1 MDINSTAY
9 DVCLNITYNSSQTVD
24 LKLNYQFDS
33 QSIELGVIP
42 LLRTSDDQVNQVD
55 FCLGDFYNSK
65 RENFTIEFKVVSN
78 AENFWDEYSFQLK
91 TLTPSLAQKKDPV
104 PYLSRWDKAIARTDP
119 PIDQYWKAFPQSMF
133 KNPTDGE
140 VLDFELNGNF
150 N

>member
-9 DVCLNITYNSSQTVD
+9 DVCFNITYNSSQTVD

-42 LLRTSDDQVNQVD
+42 LLRTPDDQVNQVD

-65 RENFTIEFKVVSN
+65 RENFTIEFKFVSN

-91 TLTPSLAQKKDPV
+91 THQV
-104 PYLSRWDKAIARTDP
+104 
-119 PIDQYWKAFPQSMF
+119 
-133 KNPTDGE
+133 
-140 VLDFELNGNF
+140 
-150 N
+150 